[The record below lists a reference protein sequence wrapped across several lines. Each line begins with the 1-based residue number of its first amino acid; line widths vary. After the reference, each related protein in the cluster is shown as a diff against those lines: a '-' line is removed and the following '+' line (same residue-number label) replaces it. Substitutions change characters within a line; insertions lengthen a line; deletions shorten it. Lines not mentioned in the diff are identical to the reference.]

1 MIASKINPFCILSLC
16 DKNCLK
22 PCNSSPHKDVCDCS
36 EYYEDTGHM
45 LWAACVPVI
54 PPIRAIVVS
63 RPIRVIAPVLLWGA
77 IVAVPRSAQRA
88 QPIADGRST
97 ESPRGCSTCQ
107 LQTLP
112 AFALRRRR
120 SGWRTHYLTPA
131 TKTSTTLAVHPR
143 IQRRQQQH
151 PHPNDQDL
159 LITHHDRGS
168 LQKTNKTVA
177 YFWSEI
183 TSSLDFTNK

>member
-1 MIASKINPFCILSLC
+1 MIASKTNPFCILSLC

-36 EYYEDTGHM
+36 EYNEDAGHM

-54 PPIRAIVVS
+54 LPIRTIVVS
-63 RPIRVIAPVLLWGA
+63 RSIRVIAPVILWGA
-77 IVAVPRSAQRA
+77 VAIPRSAQRA

-97 ESPRGCSTCQ
+97 ESPCGCSTCQ

-120 SGWRTHYLTPA
+120 FGWQTHSLTPA
-131 TKTSTTLAVHPR
+131 TKTSSTLAVSPR
-143 IQRRQQQH
+143 IQWRQQQH

-159 LITHHDRGS
+159 LITHHDWGS
-168 LQKTNKTVA
+168 LQKTNKKLA
-177 YFWSEI
+177 
-183 TSSLDFTNK
+183 